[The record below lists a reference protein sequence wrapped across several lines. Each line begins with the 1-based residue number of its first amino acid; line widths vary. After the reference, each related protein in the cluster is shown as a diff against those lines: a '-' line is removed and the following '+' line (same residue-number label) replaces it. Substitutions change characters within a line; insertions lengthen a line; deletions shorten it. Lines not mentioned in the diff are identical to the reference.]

1 MAAADKLILDADFA
15 LLGSADLEGSFEAI
29 LFVGAIFGFDAYD
42 DGRQKRISVLIGSVH
57 GWSNDST

>member
-15 LLGSADLEGSFEAI
+15 LLGSADLEGSFEAV
-29 LFVGAIFGFDAYD
+29 LLVGALLGLDAYD
-42 DGRQKRISVLIGSVH
+42 DGRQKGIGVLIGSVH